1 MTDPYTDSEDEE
13 VYAELYGPDWRTL
26 PRRRT
31 FPEPLLDQY
40 FRLEATAVSTG
51 NFDRLVDWLHW
62 VNKEYPDYSDL
73 TPRAYLAT
81 WLVWD
86 RRE

>member
-1 MTDPYTDSEDEE
+1 MLTHEHD
-13 VYAELYGPDWRTL
+13 VYEELYGPDWRDL
-26 PRRRT
+26 PKRP
-31 FPEPLLDQY
+31 FVPEDILDQY
-40 FRLEATAVSTG
+40 FRLEAVAVRTG

-62 VNKEYPDYSDL
+62 VNREYPYLSDW
-73 TPRAYLAT
+73 TPLAYAAT